1 MHTYAYAYMHAYIHI
16 HMYIDC
22 AGAGVL
28 AVGLPPP
35 KQPGANSYALE
46 PQYSFNAVLIEP

>member
-1 MHTYAYAYMHAYIHI
+1 MHTYAYAYMHTYIHI

-35 KQPGANSYALE
+35 KQPGTNSHALE
-46 PQYSFNAVLIEP
+46 P